1 MSLRVVSWLDLV
13 VTPQPTPCL
22 TCYTASMTKI
32 KRTYNLSPMTVGLV
46 RRLAEESHVAPT
58 QDAVVEAA
66 VQSLGRRVRDEEHV
80 RQFAVCARDPEFQ
93 REMTEIGTEFEA
105 DDRAAWEVG

>member
-1 MSLRVVSWLDLV
+1 M
-13 VTPQPTPCL
+13 
-22 TCYTASMTKI
+22 AKI
-32 KRTYNLSPMTVGLV
+32 KRTYNLSPLTVGLV
-46 RRLAEESHVAPT
+46 RRLAKESHVAPT

-66 VQSLGRRVRDEEHV
+66 IQSLGRRVRDEEHA

-93 REMTEIGTEFEA
+93 REMAEIAAEFEV